1 MAANTEQNSQIIAQA
16 ARELAMANDPTRE
29 KVPLWNLEKVRSVAG
44 IYLDECAQTGT
55 MPTVRGCAARLGVT
69 RGALYDYEKHHPGG
83 AFSAWLQD
91 FSDLCGEVMM
101 AAAMQGSLSAVP
113 CIFVAKSRHGYREAP
128 VQIELQANS
137 AVGVEL
143 PEEELRKRI
152 AESVVVDAKYTEEGG
167 DLV

>member
-1 MAANTEQNSQIIAQA
+1 MAANTEQNSQLIAQA

-29 KVPLWNLEKVRSVAG
+29 KVSLWHVERVRSVAG
-44 IYLDECAQTGT
+44 EYLDECAQTGT
-55 MPTVRGCAARLGVT
+55 MPTVRGCAARLGLT
-69 RGALYDYEKHHPGG
+69 RNALYNFAERHPGSE
-83 AFSAWLQD
+83 FSEWLQD

-101 AAAMQGSLSAVP
+101 AAAMQGSLSAMP

-137 AVGVEL
+137 AVGVNL

-152 AESVVVDAKYTEEGG
+152 AESVVVDDINIDRGEEG
-167 DLV
+167 